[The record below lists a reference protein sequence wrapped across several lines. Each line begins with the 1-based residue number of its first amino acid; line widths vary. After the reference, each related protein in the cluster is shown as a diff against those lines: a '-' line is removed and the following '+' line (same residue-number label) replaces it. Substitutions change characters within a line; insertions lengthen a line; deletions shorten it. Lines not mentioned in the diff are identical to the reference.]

1 MVTYQQEFLDTFWKD
16 SEELLEL
23 HWEELANNRDKIKLN
38 PDKERYY
45 VMEDL
50 GKLKVF
56 TVRDSGDLV
65 GYFLVVVD
73 TGLHYK
79 DHLFATNDVIF
90 LHKSHRGSSVGKK
103 LIEFAQ
109 DCLEEDGVSV
119 LTINT
124 KVHQPFD
131 GLMEHMGFNLSE
143 RVYSKYIG
151 E

>member
-1 MVTYQQEFLDTFWKD
+1 
-16 SEELLEL
+16 
-23 HWEELANNRDKIKLN
+23 
-38 PDKERYY
+38 
-45 VMEDL
+45 
-50 GKLKVF
+50 
-56 TVRDSGDLV
+56 
-65 GYFLVVVD
+65 VVVD

-103 LIEFAQ
+103 LVEFAQ
-109 DCLEEDGVSV
+109 GYLKEDGVSV